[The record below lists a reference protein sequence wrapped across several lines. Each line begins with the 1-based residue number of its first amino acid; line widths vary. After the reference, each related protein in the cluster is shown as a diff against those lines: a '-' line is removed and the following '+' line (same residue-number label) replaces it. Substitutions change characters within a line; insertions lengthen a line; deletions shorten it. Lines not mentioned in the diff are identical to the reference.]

1 MQQPT
6 VVTKPASH
14 DDRVSAAVHSPVG
27 VSVISFWPG
36 DPEVSILRSTSAN
49 SQSPPSD
56 VSGEAVLD
64 TMATEILKS
73 NGRPHICV
81 LLQPLV
87 PGLAQLIFETS
98 RDCDF
103 MEKVISDEPGLDT
116 DELYNR
122 YCNFHHLLFIK
133 RLECMCVC
141 VCEVP
146 LSFPCFQESG

>member
-1 MQQPT
+1 MRKDEKTAVLLQCIYSAI
-6 VVTKPASH
+6 VIKPARH
-14 DDRVSAAVHSPVG
+14 DDRASAAVHSPVG

-49 SQSPPSD
+49 SHSPPSD
-56 VSGEAVLD
+56 VSDEAVLD
-64 TMATEILKS
+64 AMATEILKS

-87 PGLAQLIFETS
+87 PGLAQFIFEIS

-133 RLECMCVC
+133 M
-141 VCEVP
+141 
-146 LSFPCFQESG
+146 